1 MQKENTLHYSMLGET
16 LTDTSQSNKKN
27 TPLIIVYKKTSFKE
41 KIKYIAGIVAIG
53 LLSSGVQ
60 FANASPKAPASNYQS
75 SKTNDKNESKKKN
88 KFLQSSVQDEGTYS
102 QNTKISSHDAEILI
116 RYGFMEPEKSSS
128 KLKKLYKDD
137 SVLSKGTQMQKQ
149 SVIAEQIAKHY
160 DVNLDI
166 AQRMVKEA
174 YIVGNKHGLK
184 PELLLGIAA
193 VESGFNPKARNKSG
207 AIGLM
212 QALPRAHRDKIS
224 AVKKR
229 GGSMYNIRDNLE
241 VGAQIYSELLD
252 KYNGNTTL
260 ALQAYNGAVKDR
272 KKVYSKKV
280 YKAVSNIKAPDMK
293 IAYNN

>member
-16 LTDTSQSNKKN
+16 LTETSQSNKKN
-27 TPLIIVYKKTSFKE
+27 TPLITVYKRTTIKDKM
-41 KIKYIAGIVAIG
+41 KYIAGIMAIG
-53 LLSSGVQ
+53 LLSSGIQ
-60 FANASPKAPASNYQS
+60 FANASPKAPPSTYQS
-75 SKTNDKNESKKKN
+75 SKSNDKDDSKKRN
-88 KFLQSSVQDEGTYS
+88 KFLNSGVEDEGNYS

-116 RYGFMEPEKSSS
+116 RYGFMEPAKSSG

-137 SVLSKGTQMQKQ
+137 KVLSKGDQVQKQ
-149 SVIAEQIAKHY
+149 AVIAEQIAKHY
-160 DVNLDI
+160 DVNPDT
-166 AQRMVKEA
+166 AQRMVREA
-174 YIVGNKHGLK
+174 YIVGGKHGLK

-252 KYNGNTTL
+252 RYKGNTTL

-280 YKAVSNIKAPDMK
+280 YKAVSNIKAPDVK
-293 IAYNN
+293 LAYNH